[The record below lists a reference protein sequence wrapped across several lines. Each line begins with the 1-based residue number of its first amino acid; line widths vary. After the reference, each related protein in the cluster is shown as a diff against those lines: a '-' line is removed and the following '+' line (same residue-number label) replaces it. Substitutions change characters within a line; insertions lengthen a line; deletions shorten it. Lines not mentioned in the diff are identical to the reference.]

1 MNSLP
6 WTKSYPDGLQWDATF
21 KHVGKTIPM
30 LFDEAVAQWPDRPA
44 YDFLGKKATYA
55 QLADYIDRATK
66 GFQDLGVGPG
76 VHVGLYLP
84 NCPHYLIA
92 FFAILKAGGT
102 VVNYSPL
109 DAERELE
116 HKIADSRTDMIVTLD
131 LMALYPRIAE
141 MLSKTRL
148 RKLIIGNLPE
158 ALPFPKS
165 ILYPLAKR
173 KDIAKI
179 PKDNKHVP
187 FSALLAPDEP
197 PAEVPISDPAEQVA
211 VLQYTGG
218 TTGLPK
224 AAMLTHG
231 NLVAATEQ
239 AGNWSES
246 LLDKGTESILAV
258 LPLFHVYALTGIM
271 LVGLSGGSEIILHPR
286 FDIDMVL
293 KDMDRKKPTIFP
305 GVPTMY
311 TAINNHPDL
320 GKFDLSSLKVCISG
334 GAPLPAE
341 VQKTFQDLTGC
352 KLVEGYGLTESSPTG
367 ATNPLDGRSRI
378 GSVGLPLQNTT
389 FTIVDVDDPSKVLD
403 GGEVGEIC
411 ISGPQIMKGYW
422 NRPEETANAL
432 KGGRLHTGDIGY
444 IDGDGFVH
452 IVDRKKDM
460 ILSGGFNVYPRT
472 IEDAIYEHD
481 AVAEVIVI
489 GIPDDYRGEAA
500 KAFVKLREGASEFSL
515 DELLA
520 FLKDKL
526 GKHELPAELEFRA
539 ELPKTLVGKLSRKDL
554 AEEERAKREQSDGTS
569 AAA

>member
-1 MNSLP
+1 MSTQP
-6 WTKSYPDGLQWDATF
+6 WIASYPQDLAWDAPLE
-21 KHVGKTIPM
+21 HGGKSVPD
-30 LFDEAVAQWPDRPA
+30 LFDEAVAKWPGRPA

-55 QLADYIDRATK
+55 QLADYIERATR

-116 HKIADSRTDMIVTLD
+116 HKIEDSRTDIIVTLD
-131 LMALYPRIAE
+131 LATLYPRIAD
-141 MLSKTRL
+141 MLDKTRL

-165 ILYPLAKR
+165 IFFPLAKR
-173 KDIAKI
+173 KEIAKI
-179 PKDNKHVP
+179 PHDNKHIP
-187 FSALLAPDEP
+187 FSKLLAP
-197 PAEVPISDPAEQVA
+197 SDPPDPVTIDNPADTVA

-231 NLVAATEQ
+231 NLVAATTQ
-239 AGNWSES
+239 VNNWSES
-246 LLDKGTESILAV
+246 LLENGSERILGV
-258 LPLFHVYALTGIM
+258 LPLFHVYALTGVM
-271 LVGLSGGSEIILHPR
+271 LAGLAAGSEIILHPR
-286 FDIDMVL
+286 FDVDMVL
-293 KDMDRKKPTIFP
+293 TDIQKKRLTVFP

-320 GKFDLSSLKVCISG
+320 GRYDLSSLKVCVSG

-341 VQKTFQDLTGC
+341 VQKTFQDTTGC
-352 KLVEGYGLTESSPTG
+352 RLVEGYGLTESSPTG
-367 ATNPLDGRSRI
+367 ATNPLDGRSRN
-378 GSVGLPLQNTT
+378 GSVGLPLQHTT
-389 FTIVDVDDPSKVLD
+389 IDIVDVDDPSRVLGIGD
-403 GGEVGEIC
+403 VGEIC

-422 NRPEETANAL
+422 NRPEETTSAL
-432 KGGRLHTGDIGY
+432 HAGRLHTGDIGY
-444 IDGDGFVH
+444 MDEDGFVY

-481 AVAEVIVI
+481 AVAECIVV
-489 GIPDDYRGEAA
+489 GVPDDYRGEAA
-500 KAFVKLREGASEFSL
+500 KAFVKLKAGAPVLTLEVLRDF
-515 DELLA
+515 LA
-520 FLKDKL
+520 DKL
-526 GKHELPAELEFRA
+526 GRHELPAALEIRA
-539 ELPKTLVGKLSRKDL
+539 SLPRTSVGKFSKTELIEAERRKQTQ
-554 AEEERAKREQSDGTS
+554 EQ
-569 AAA
+569 ANA